1 MMREVQSYAVIGL
14 GVFGSSVARTLAQ
27 EGIEVMA
34 IDHNRELVNGIAPE
48 VTYAIQVDVTNETA
62 MKNIGLE
69 RMDGAIIAIGD
80 KLQASVMATSLCKEM
95 KIPKIIAKAKTDLEK
110 RILERVGA
118 DEIILPEKETGYRLA
133 KNISDNFMDFFRL
146 SNQLTVVEMPA
157 KEEWIGKSLRQLDMR
172 NVYKINIIAIG
183 NKNNCDPD
191 CFPDPDRPIQA
202 GDVIIAA
209 GKNEDI
215 EKLKK

>member
-1 MMREVQSYAVIGL
+1 MSEVQSYAVIGL
-14 GVFGSSVARTLAQ
+14 GVFGSSVARTLAA

-34 IDHNRELVNGIAPE
+34 IDSSREIVNGIASE
-48 VTYAIQVDVTNETA
+48 VTYALQVDVTNEAA

-69 RMDGAIIAIGD
+69 RMDGAVIAIGD
-80 KLQASVMATSLCKEM
+80 KLQASVMATILCKEM

-118 DEIILPEKETGYRLA
+118 DEVILPEKESGYRLA

-146 SNQLTVVEMPA
+146 SNELTVVEMPA
-157 KEEWIGKSLRQLDMR
+157 KEEWIGKSLRELNVR
-172 NVYKINIIAIG
+172 NVYKINIIAIV
-183 NKNNCDPD
+183 NKNDDNPD
-191 CFPDPDRPIQA
+191 CFPNPDRPIQA

-209 GKNEDI
+209 GRDEDI
-215 EKLKK
+215 EHLKIK